1 MSGEGSSIAEGK
13 EGNFEFSKKWG
24 YLGLKAAH
32 VRMIG
37 QETKWILS
45 KGWTLKVTWE
55 AEQVKFFHWD
65 RLWVYPSRLAV
76 G

>member
-1 MSGEGSSIAEGK
+1 M
-13 EGNFEFSKKWG
+13 
-24 YLGLKAAH
+24 GLKAAH